1 MARRTLSLE
10 LLATLFFAV
19 TLGFLEAGTVSVFL
33 KRVFDGTTDRAAGNL
48 AVVLAGSASEIANIV
63 SFGWIAMSHARPKV
77 RFINCLQAGVVV
89 CVGCIAFVPQTG
101 GGLWTALALVM
112 LARIC
117 WSGIVTL
124 RTSIWRSNY
133 PREVRARVVGR
144 ISIIT
149 QIVIATAGLGVG
161 AALDWNVESFRVLAP
176 LMAMIG
182 IVGIGFYGRI
192 RPRGERLA
200 LVQERAQPRAAGVM
214 RPWMGIV
221 SVHRILRSDRRFA
234 QFMAF
239 MFLLGLG
246 NLMVVPTLVLALNE
260 RFNLGDDPFKASV
273 LVTTLVPSILMPLAV
288 PMWASLLDRAHVV
301 KFRAIHGWAFVLAS
315 TLFTIGAATLSYPI
329 VVAGS
334 VAWGIATGGGA
345 VAWNIGHTDFSPPG
359 ATSHYMATH
368 VTLNGIRGLIAPL
381 LAVGMYHWLSN
392 HRDALPVEPAAMVL
406 GVTCVLSVSGT
417 MGFAWLRRSMNVAG
431 RPPEA

>member
-1 MARRTLSLE
+1 MARQTLSLE
-10 LLATLFFAV
+10 LFATLFFSVA
-19 TLGFLEAGTVSVFL
+19 LGFLEAGTVSVFL
-33 KRVFDGTTDRAAGNL
+33 KRVFDGTADRAASNL
-48 AVVLAGSASEIANIV
+48 AVVLAGSAGEIANLV
-63 SFGWIAMSHARPKV
+63 SFGWIALSHARPKV
-77 RFINCLQAGVVV
+77 RFINALQVGVVA
-89 CVGCIAFVPQTG
+89 CVACIAFVPRTG
-101 GGLWTALALVM
+101 AGMWIALALVM

-144 ISIIT
+144 ISIMT
-149 QIVIATAGLGVG
+149 QLVIASAGLGVG
-161 AALDWNVESFRVLAP
+161 AALDWNVDSFRALAP
-176 LMAMIG
+176 VMALVGTLG
-182 IVGIGFYGRI
+182 IAFYGRI

-221 SVHRILRSDRRFA
+221 SVHRILRSDKRFA

-246 NLMVVPTLVLALNE
+246 NLMVVPTLVLALSG

-273 LVTTLVPSILMPLAV
+273 LVTTLVPGLLMPLAV
-288 PMWASLLDRAHVV
+288 PMWASFLDRAHVV

-315 TLFTIGAATLSYPI
+315 TLFAIGAALLSYPF
-329 VVAGS
+329 VLAGS

-368 VTLNGIRGLIAPL
+368 VTLNGIRGLMAPL

-392 HRDALPVEPAAMVL
+392 RRGDLPVEPAAIVL
-406 GVTCVLSVSGT
+406 SVTVALSVSGT
-417 MGFAWLRRSMNVAG
+417 LGFVWLRRSMNVAG